1 MSSTGLYIEMVIS
14 EFVNRCLHVYDARHI
29 SLREEVLDFAARN
42 AIMTY
47 SGIVQEDELFAYYH
61 LKMVTS
67 SLAMKAIAA
76 AAKDRKVSMSEE
88 DCIPDKAVT
97 STADGQG
104 LTASASLS
112 PGAAFTVTAT
122 AASCNSEARD
132 ILSSNSGSTGLADFA
147 ARLSGSS
154 NPEDVS
160 QTDYGRCHHSTK
172 IGNNSESAVKER
184 RSPSAGTTVR
194 SASPR
199 SPAEGGNEQTTSRPC
214 CPCEWFVCDNE
225 ATNTRFIVIQVSERR
240 WLGMKSGFYHS
251 DVSYQP
257 INNMLWSL

>member
-1 MSSTGLYIEMVIS
+1 
-14 EFVNRCLHVYDARHI
+14 
-29 SLREEVLDFAARN
+29 
-42 AIMTY
+42 
-47 SGIVQEDELFAYYH
+47 
-61 LKMVTS
+61 MVTS
-67 SLAMKAIAA
+67 SLAMKAIVA
-76 AAKDRKVSMSEE
+76 AAKDRKDSITEE
-88 DCIPDKAVT
+88 DLVLEEAVT

-147 ARLSGSS
+147 ARLSGST

-160 QTDYGRCHHSTK
+160 QKDSGRCDHSTK
-172 IGNNSESAVKER
+172 IGTNIESEPVKEGR
-184 RSPSAGTTVR
+184 NPCAGTTVR

-199 SPAEGGNEQTTSRPC
+199 SPAEDGNEQTSRPC

-240 WLGMKSGFYHS
+240 WLAMHTGIYHS

-257 INNMLWSL
+257 INDVLWLL

>member
-1 MSSTGLYIEMVIS
+1 M
-14 EFVNRCLHVYDARHI
+14 
-29 SLREEVLDFAARN
+29 ARN
-42 AIMTY
+42 AITTY
-47 SGIVQEDELFAYYH
+47 SDIVQEDELFAYYH

-67 SLAMKAIAA
+67 SLAIKAIVA
-76 AAKDRKVSMSEE
+76 AAKDRKVSITEE
-88 DCIPDKAVT
+88 DLVLEEAAT

-147 ARLSGSS
+147 ARLSGSTNS
-154 NPEDVS
+154 EDVS
-160 QTDYGRCHHSTK
+160 QKDYGRCDHSTK
-172 IGNNSESAVKER
+172 IGNNIESEPVKEGR
-184 RSPSAGTTVR
+184 NSCAGTTVR
-194 SASPR
+194 STSPR
-199 SPAEGGNEQTTSRPC
+199 SPAEDGNEQVSRPC

-225 ATNTRFIVIQVSERR
+225 ATHTRLIVIQVSERR
-240 WLGMKSGFYHS
+240 WLVMHTGIYHS

-257 INNMLWSL
+257 IH